1 MCGVSLKILES
12 VSEDAGRI
20 RGVPSTPWAESL
32 RRHRPLFPG
41 RDWAGW
47 AGGGLGAV
55 KTPRRRRLDFH
66 LGRRGAPG
74 HPISSRKGRPGGG
87 NSSMTRGW
95 DPPFGRW
102 LPLSL
107 PHAGSSVSQTKVLGS
122 RDQIQEEVRFPHT
135 RPGPQQP
142 AEPLGASGRPQT
154 ECARRLER
162 RARGLQAVRIPSH
175 LRTGRPGTTEVCHLA
190 DVGVRGPRSRCWWGW
205 LLLRAAQEKPPVWP
219 S

>member
-1 MCGVSLKILES
+1 MSLKVLES

-55 KTPRRRRLDFH
+55 KTPRRRRLGFH
-66 LGRRGAPG
+66 LGRRGGPG
-74 HPISSRKGRPGGG
+74 HPISRRKGCPGGG
-87 NSSMTRGW
+87 NGSMKTRGW
-95 DPPFGRW
+95 DPPFGPVAAALAASCR
-102 LPLSL
+102 LFRL
-107 PHAGSSVSQTKVLGS
+107 ADQSSWK
-122 RDQIQEEVRFPHT
+122 
-135 RPGPQQP
+135 PGPDP
-142 AEPLGASGRPQT
+142 GGGTLPPHMPRPPTACREHGASGRPQT
-154 ECARRLER
+154 ERARRLER

-175 LRTGRPGTTEVCHLA
+175 LRTGRPRTTEVCRLA
-190 DVGVRGPRSRCWWGW
+190 DVGVRGPRSRCWRGW
-205 LLLRAAQEKPPVWP
+205 LLPRAAREKPPVWP